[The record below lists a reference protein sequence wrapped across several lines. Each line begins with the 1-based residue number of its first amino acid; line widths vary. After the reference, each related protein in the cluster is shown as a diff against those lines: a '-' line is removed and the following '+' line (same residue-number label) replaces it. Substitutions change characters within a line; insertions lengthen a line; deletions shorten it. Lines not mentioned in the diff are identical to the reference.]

1 MTQDKSKT
9 ILRQQIDENLRK
21 VYEQVAKED
30 VPDRFQDLLRRLKD
44 KDANA

>member
-21 VYEQVAKED
+21 VYEQVVKED